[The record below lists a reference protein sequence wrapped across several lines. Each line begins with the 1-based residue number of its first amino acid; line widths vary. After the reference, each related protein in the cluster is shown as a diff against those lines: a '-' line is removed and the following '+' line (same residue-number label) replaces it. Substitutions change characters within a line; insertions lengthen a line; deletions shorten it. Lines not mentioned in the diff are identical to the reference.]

1 MVDILANALTQIKNA
16 EKVAKASCVIKP
28 VSNLLRDV
36 LTLLKEEGYIGDF
49 ETIDDGKG
57 GIINVNLL
65 GRINE
70 CGAIRPRF
78 SVSKNEFEKFEKRYL
93 PSKNY
98 GIIIVSTNQGIITN
112 EKAKKMNIGG
122 TLLAFVY

>member
-78 SVSKNEFEKFEKRYL
+78 SVSKNELEKFEKRYL